1 MTNFD
6 FVRYTSPFKSIDDY
20 VNGDYFI
27 DTDDTLTEDQIE
39 LYKSIYN
46 IEVNPKIDIIN
57 LIEAP
62 ISDLSK
68 SNMHWAY
75 VEKKQ
80 EI

>member
-68 SNMHWAY
+68 SNMH
-75 VEKKQ
+75 
-80 EI
+80 